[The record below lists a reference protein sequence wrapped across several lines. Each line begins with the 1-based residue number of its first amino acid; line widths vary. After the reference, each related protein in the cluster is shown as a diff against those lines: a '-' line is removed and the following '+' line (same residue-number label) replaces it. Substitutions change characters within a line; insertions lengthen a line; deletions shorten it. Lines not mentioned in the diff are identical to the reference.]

1 MVIAPVT
8 WGMSS
13 HELPLKVVPVSIT
26 QPDLWILALVF
37 FGVGDLVTTAIGLQV
52 TGVVELSPVL
62 AQFSGRTV
70 YVMMLCLKV
79 AAFAGCYLLWRAVP
93 GPHAIS
99 APLVLAVIGIL
110 VTTWNSV
117 VLASA
122 LL

>member
-1 MVIAPVT
+1 MVIATVA
-8 WGMSS
+8 GGVSS
-13 HELPLKVVPVSIT
+13 HELSLDIAPVSIT
-26 QPDLWILALVF
+26 PPDLWILAVMF

-62 AQFSGRTV
+62 AQFSGRMV

-79 AAFAGCYLLWRAVP
+79 VAFAGCYLLWRALP

-110 VTTWNSV
+110 VTLWNSV
-117 VLASA
+117 VLASV
-122 LL
+122 LV